1 MFASV
6 ETELRKHLQEH
17 NSKPNEVNVEGV
29 TTKIIENDDVLFYW
43 SMVSASWTRRWHLNL
58 LITEYLKS
66 GVTPLPQHGSN
77 DTRETPNCLSRSQK
91 VFENKY
97 CVILLHSTAKRP
109 HP

>member
-17 NSKPNEVNVEGV
+17 NSKPNEVNVKGV

-58 LITEYLKS
+58 LITEYLKIR
-66 GVTPLPQHGSN
+66 G
-77 DTRETPNCLSRSQK
+77 
-91 VFENKY
+91 
-97 CVILLHSTAKRP
+97 HSTASAWLERYKRDSKLSVQKSKGV
-109 HP
+109 